1 MARLTHARAVIV
13 LVTVAATGCQ
23 HAPKEGP
30 PPAESYEVAS
40 AAPRALGALAAGTD
54 DAPPGVRSPAPS
66 GPEEADPDDEDE
78 EQDAG
83 VPHPDAALE
92 VPEDVPL

>member
-1 MARLTHARAVIV
+1 MTHARTALA
-13 LVTVAATGCQ
+13 LVTLAAAGCQ
-23 HAPKEGP
+23 HVPKEGP

-54 DAPPGVRSPAPS
+54 DAPPGVRSAPAS
-66 GPEEADPDDEDE
+66 GPEEADPDDEEE